1 MFATGLGVL
10 HVFIAR
16 WLFVSAGVWLDIV
29 YPMLA
34 LSVSYT
40 VLSVYDYVTEEQERK
55 KIKDAFTHYVAP
67 VVIEEMLKDPG
78 RLKLGGEEKVLTVLF
93 SDLQGFTSA
102 SERYAPHEMIELLSE
117 YYTRMTEQVFS
128 YQGMLKEYVGDELMA
143 IFGAPIEQLDHAERA
158 CATALAMREHRRMLS
173 EEWAKVGR
181 PPLIARTGI
190 NSGLML
196 VGNLGS
202 KYRFAYGA
210 LGDHVNLGSRLE
222 GLNKAYGTQ
231 ILIGENTARLV
242 EKAFLLREIDM
253 VQVVGRGQAVRI
265 YELLARTG
273 TSLPTEQEKAFSLYA
288 AGLEAYRERRWGEA
302 LELFKESLTLWSGDG
317 PSRTMVDRCQIYQ
330 TTPPSEEWGG
340 VFEATHK

>member
-1 MFATGLGVL
+1 
-10 HVFIAR
+10 
-16 WLFVSAGVWLDIV
+16 
-29 YPMLA
+29 
-34 LSVSYT
+34 
-40 VLSVYDYVTEEQERK
+40 VYDYVTEERERK

-67 VVIEEMLKDPG
+67 VVIEEMLKDPE

-93 SDLQGFTSA
+93 SDLQGFTA
-102 SERYAPHEMIELLSE
+102 TSERYAPHEMIEILNE
-117 YYTRMTEQVFS
+117 YYTRMTEQIFV

-158 CATALAMREHRRMLS
+158 CSAALAMQEQRKALS

-222 GLNKAYGTQ
+222 GLNKIYKTQ
-231 ILIGENTARLV
+231 ILIGENTARIV
-242 EKAFLLREIDM
+242 EKSFVLREIDT
-253 VQVVGRGQAVRI
+253 VQVVGREQAVRI
-265 YELLARTG
+265 YELLAKAG
-273 TSLPTEQEKAFSLYA
+273 TSLPVEQERAFRLYA
-288 AGLEAYRERRWGEA
+288 AGLEAYRERRWSEA
-302 LELFKESLTLWSGDG
+302 GELFNESLTLWVGDG
-317 PSRTMVDRCQIYQ
+317 PSWTMMERCKMYQ
-330 TTPPSEEWGG
+330 KTPPLEAWGG
-340 VFEATHK
+340 VFEVTQK